1 MANSSILGGERPPV
15 QPKGKDTGALGPSDS
30 SDSGSDVQA
39 GEPHTAL
46 PDDMAGGGAYAPELA
61 TDTDAAGTGERA
73 SADEGVAADADLLP
87 DRTGVL
93 PDSAGEVRD
102 AVDEDDSARA
112 GDLAA
117 EQDDLEGGIDEDE
130 EGDEE
135 RA

>member
-39 GEPHTAL
+39 GEPRTAL
-46 PDDMAGGGAYAPELA
+46 PDDLVGGGAYAPELA

-73 SADEGVAADADLLP
+73 SADEGVATDADLLP

-93 PDSAGEVRD
+93 PDSAAEVRD
-102 AVDEDDSARA
+102 AAGEEDSVRA
-112 GDLAA
+112 ADLAA
-117 EQDDLEGGIDEDE
+117 EHGDLEEGIDEDE
-130 EGDEE
+130 ES
-135 RA
+135 A